1 MCKSATLK
9 TYLCERSEKN
19 VTEFI
24 EYIMKKFLKA
34 EYEERRKIHEDEMQV
49 HSTLDLVVINLLF
62 YLDLVAILLVT
73 KLQFI

>member
-24 EYIMKKFLKA
+24 EYIMKKFLKD
-34 EYEERRKIHEDEMQV
+34 EYEERRKIHEDEV
-49 HSTLDLVVINLLF
+49 HVSLGPKKKSICKQTAD
-62 YLDLVAILLVT
+62 
-73 KLQFI
+73 

>member
-24 EYIMKKFLKA
+24 EYIMKKFLKD
-34 EYEERRKIHEDEMQV
+34 EYEERRKIHEDEV
-49 HSTLDLVVINLLF
+49 HVSF
-62 YLDLVAILLVT
+62 GQKK
-73 KLQFI
+73 KL